1 MAEPISETLGTALPD
16 EMARVRDEVLAEYI
30 KIGPSGAIAAA
41 LMRQSLDLAAKSM
54 SEGDVVAMIRAYEDL
69 KGWQL

>member
-1 MAEPISETLGTALPD
+1 MPESLGTALPL

-30 KIGPSGAIAAA
+30 ALGPSGAIAAS
-41 LMRQSLDLAAKSM
+41 LMRQSLDDAAEAM
-54 SEGDVVAMIRAYEDL
+54 AAGDVVAMIRAYEDL